1 MNTILTSLRGR
12 RAFTLIEILVSVTI
26 LVVLMGL
33 VFSVI
38 SQVSDIWR
46 KSTARVE
53 VFQGAR
59 LAFDLVTRS
68 VSQATLNTSLDYLN
82 SSDKFLSDL
91 STPLDRRTFMPNR
104 YARRSTLNF
113 VCGFSGV
120 NNYPGTAGTGTATFF
135 QAPLAHTDNA
145 PTYGSLDAA
154 LNVCGYY
161 VQFGPDSDRP
171 PHITAPVR
179 YRYRLMEILV
189 PIENNQIYVQQGAGN
204 IAWFSNFTIHARPV
218 ADNIIALLIHPQDPE
233 DPNLFNS
240 SYLYDSRAGAS
251 DNPQP
256 VTANQ
261 LPPVMQVTLVAIDET
276 SAKRM
281 ESGSTQPGIIVS
293 ALSGKF
299 GSPATYDADLKN
311 LADELAGKGI
321 QCRIFNTAVP
331 IRESKWS
338 KN

>member
-1 MNTILTSLRGR
+1 MKKRPQHASGDG
-12 RAFTLIEILVSVTI
+12 AFTLIEIMVSVSI
-26 LVVLMGL
+26 LVLL
-33 VFSVI
+33 LAFVFTAL

-53 VFQGAR
+53 IFQGAR

-82 SSDKFLSDL
+82 ASDKFLSDL
-91 STPLDRRTFMPNR
+91 TTAQERRTFMPAR

-113 VCGFSGV
+113 VCGLAGM
-120 NNYPGTAGTGTATFF
+120 NNYPGTPGTGTATFF
-135 QAPLAHTDNA
+135 QAPLAFTDDA
-145 PTYGSLDAA
+145 PSYGSMDAA

-161 VQFGPDSDRP
+161 VEYGPDAFRP
-171 PHITAPVR
+171 GHVTAPAR

-189 PIENNQIYVQQGAGN
+189 PIEKNQIYIQQGSGN
-204 IAWFSNFTIHARPV
+204 TAWFGNFTAYARPV
-218 ADNIIALLIHPQDPE
+218 ADNIIALLVHPQDPE
-233 DPNLFNS
+233 DPTLFS
-240 SYLYDSRAGAS
+240 TSYLYDSWANAS
-251 DNPQP
+251 NYPQP
-256 VTANQ
+256 ITANQ

-281 ESGSTQPGIIVS
+281 NSDSTQPAIITS

-299 GSPATYDADLKN
+299 ASPSTYEDDLTN
-311 LADELAGKGI
+311 LTNELSAQKV
-321 QCRIFNTAVP
+321 QCRVFSTLVP
-331 IRESKWS
+331 MRESKWS

>member
-1 MNTILTSLRGR
+1 MKKTPQNKGGTRG
-12 RAFTLIEILVSVTI
+12 FTLVEILVSTTI

-38 SQVSDIWR
+38 GQVSDIWR

-82 SSDKFLSDL
+82 TSNQFLSDL
-91 STPLDRRTFMPNR
+91 STPLERRTFMPTR

-113 VCGFSGV
+113 VCGFSGM
-120 NNYPGTAGTGTATFF
+120 NNYPGTPGTGTASFF
-135 QAPLAHTDNA
+135 QAPLAYTDDTTN
-145 PTYGSLDAA
+145 YGSMDAA
-154 LNVCGYY
+154 LNVCGFY
-161 VQFGPDSDRP
+161 VEYGPDAGRP
-171 PHITAPVR
+171 AHVIAPSR

-189 PIENNQIYVQQGAGN
+189 PIEKNQIYVEQGAGN
-204 IAWFSNFTIHARPV
+204 TAWFGNFTDKARPV

-233 DPNLFNS
+233 DASLFS
-240 SYLYDSRAGAS
+240 TSYLYDSRANAS
-251 DNPQP
+251 SNPQP
-256 VTANQ
+256 ITANQ
-261 LPPVMQVTLVAIDET
+261 LPPVMQVTLVAIDEL

-281 ESGSTQPGIIVS
+281 NSDSAQPAVITA

-299 GSPATYDADLKN
+299 SNPANSAADLQN
-311 LADELAGKGI
+311 LKDQLEGNGI
-321 QCRIFNTAVP
+321 QCRVFSTLVP

-338 KN
+338 K